1 MAEPWLRPT
10 IARALGVLA
19 SERPA
24 AHERLAMGL
33 ASTTVGVCVDDE
45 QVLWSVS
52 GAVDCTPEEAEA
64 ADVVVRTQHAEV
76 VALGTGQ
83 VALLDAVCADRVRLR
98 GSVPALGRA
107 HGALVAF
114 LEGAARSPGMG
125 AVWRDVVGRGS

>member
-1 MAEPWLRPT
+1 MAEPWLLPT
-10 IARALGVLA
+10 IERALGVLV

-24 AHERLAMGL
+24 AHERVRTSLVG
-33 ASTTVGVCVDDE
+33 TTVGVRVDEE
-45 QVLWSVS
+45 QVLWTAA
-52 GAVDCTPEEAEA
+52 GARSCTPEQAES

-83 VALLDAVCADRVRLR
+83 EALLDAVCADRVRLR

-114 LEGAARSPGMG
+114 LEGSARSPGMG
-125 AVWRDVVGRGS
+125 KVWRDVVGRGS